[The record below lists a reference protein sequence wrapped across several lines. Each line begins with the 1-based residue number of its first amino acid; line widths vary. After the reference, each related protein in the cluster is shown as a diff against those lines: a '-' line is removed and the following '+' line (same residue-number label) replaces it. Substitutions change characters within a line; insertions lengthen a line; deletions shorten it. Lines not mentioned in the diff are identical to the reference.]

1 MDYRKEIELRYF
13 ADEKDFRDI
22 RKYVDYVIN
31 NDTDIDECVDEMLFD
46 IMYSED
52 PKSLE
57 EFLIKLE
64 TAFDRAN
71 EIEE

>member
-1 MDYRKEIELRYF
+1 MLI
-13 ADEKDFRDI
+13 
-22 RKYVDYVIN
+22 YVIN

-57 EFLIKLE
+57 EFLTKLE